1 MTYTWPTRDEWQAAA
16 EPFIRTYCTP
26 RERVPSRAK
35 RWLSPA
41 ELDELRATANRVAA
55 ALRRTLTRTVTT
67 LGPKFPDEP
76 DRVIERLDWEDALS
90 EDRRGDYEHL
100 HGAREDRRQIGRD
113 ARVFDD
119 PNLTV
124 LDAESAGRR
133 FARIGAEWGTS
144 ETTADLERVA
154 FLLAAM
160 TERCDTA
167 ASAATE
173 DEVQD
178 EIARR
183 ATDEAWTKEL
193 ARRDRIDQVRTSP
206 IFH

>member
-1 MTYTWPTRDEWQAAA
+1 MTYTWPTRAEWQAAA
-16 EPFIRTYCTP
+16 EPFIRSYCTP
-26 RERVPSRAK
+26 RERVQSRAK

-41 ELDELRATANRVAA
+41 ELDELRETTRRLAA
-55 ALRRTLTRTVTT
+55 VLRRTLTRTVTT

-76 DRVIERLDWEDALS
+76 DRVIERLDWEDTLTD
-90 EDRRGDYEHL
+90 DRRAEYEHL
-100 HGAREDRRQIGRD
+100 HGARQDRLELGR
-113 ARVFDD
+113 RVRSLDD
-119 PNLTV
+119 PDLKV
-124 LDAESAGRR
+124 AAAESAGRHL
-133 FARIGAEWGTS
+133 ARIGAEWGTS

-160 TERCDTA
+160 TERCDDA
-167 ASAATE
+167 ATAATE

-183 ATDEAWTKEL
+183 ATDEAWAKEL
-193 ARRDRIDQVRTSP
+193 KRRERIDQVRTSP